1 MSNHN
6 VNDVKP
12 TSLNRMVGQSAVIE
26 QVRIALDASHLDGQ
40 KFPNALMV
48 GPPGVGKTQ
57 LCHIIA
63 AEMASDVHECLGST
77 LSNASDLFALLLAA
91 KEKDVVYIDEIH
103 SAPKKDI
110 FVTLLL
116 AIDQKKV
123 VLSGKNRSPQ
133 SLPLANFTL
142 LLRDITDYRDSLRRD
157 QQQAVATVNRALVSV
172 RRFFRWL
179 CEERHLQVNPAKGVK
194 ELRKQEL
201 APKGLDRAQVRRLF
215 REVELRHD
223 VRANAVFSFIVYT
236 GCRVGDLVALTLGD
250 LLLTERSG
258 TAVFRTGKG
267 NKQRSV
273 PVPLA
278 ARKALLA
285 YLETRPPV
293 EGDVVF
299 VGERG
304 PLTDKGVRCLCD
316 KYAVVCGFKIHP
328 HLLRHTMAHK
338 FLEDNPGD
346 LVSLA
351 QILGHENLN
360 TTKRYVARTEQE
372 LADAAERMQF

>member
-1 MSNHN
+1 MSKSRPEDRWNSGDN
-6 VNDVKP
+6 VFGEVPVGADETRLFGEYLGSSDLSANSRRAVVND
-12 TSLNRMVGQSAVIE
+12 LR
-26 QVRIALDASHLDGQ
+26 
-40 KFPNALMV
+40 KFARW
-48 GPPGVGKTQ
+48 
-57 LCHIIA
+57 
-63 AEMASDVHECLGST
+63 
-77 LSNASDLFALLLAA
+77 
-91 KEKDVVYIDEIH
+91 
-103 SAPKKDI
+103 
-110 FVTLLL
+110 FVE
-116 AIDQKKV
+116 ANQE
-123 VLSGKNRSPQ
+123 
-133 SLPLANFTL
+133 PLAVARVTT
-142 LLRDITDYRDSLRRD
+142 RDITDFRDSLRRD

-172 RRFFRWL
+172 RKLFGWL
-179 CEERHLQVNPAKGVK
+179 CEAGHLPINPAKGVK

-215 REVELRHD
+215 REVELRND
-223 VRANAVFSFIVYT
+223 VRANAVFSFIIYT
-236 GCRVGDLVALTLGD
+236 GCRVGDLVALTLDD

-258 TAVFRTGKG
+258 SAVFRTGKG

-278 ARKALLA
+278 ARKALVA

-293 EGDVVF
+293 AGDAVF

-304 PLTDKGVRCLCD
+304 PLTDKGVRSLCD
-316 KYAVVCGFKIHP
+316 KYSVICGFKIHP

-360 TTKRYVARTEQE
+360 TTKRYVARTEQQ
-372 LADAAERMQF
+372 LAAAAERMQF